1 MSSETFINAFLE
13 ELEKLAQPTFGPGT
27 GGGVMGGGI
36 KPIGAPGIKPAPRNT
51 PRVSIPKL
59 PGMSSGTTPRLP
71 GGTAPAFP
79 KSPLMKASVIATRV
93 TGPNPRIVGGK

>member
-1 MSSETFINAFLE
+1 MSSETFINAFLG

-27 GGGVMGGGI
+27 GGGVMGGSI
-36 KPIGAPGIKPAPRNT
+36 KPIGAPGTMSPPRSI
-51 PRVSIPKL
+51 PKGSIPKL

-79 KSPLMKASVIATRV
+79 KSPLMKASVTATRV
-93 TGPNPRIVGGK
+93 TGPSPTIVGGK